1 MAQALLRKY
10 GLRLLKVMGR
20 DIRIGHH
27 WVAGQKIRLHSFKHK
42 GYWWHGRNRERDAME
57 TVAKLLR
64 SGDTVIEVGAHIG
77 YLTTYFAQLVGSKGH
92 VLTFEP
98 SDENADYLADNVRDL
113 AWVTID
119 RHGVADFMGTARFFV
134 ESITGQNNSLY
145 ADYAVFDENAKNAGL
160 TAERTEMSIEV
171 TTIDHAVAEHG
182 IAPNFVKI
190 DIEGAE
196 LDALRG
202 MTETLK
208 TCQPAVF
215 IEITKNTAECFALFA
230 DADYIALDE
239 QLHPAAKFVD
249 DGSGGERLATGN
261 FFFVPRNY
269 DRLNSLFNAKLAS
282 SPQLPTRH
290 NA

>member
-10 GLRLLKVMGR
+10 GLRLLKAFGR
-20 DIRIGHH
+20 DIRISHH

-42 GYWWHGRNRERDAME
+42 GYWWHGRNREHDAME
-57 TVAKLLR
+57 TVARLLR
-64 SGDTVIEVGAHIG
+64 SGDIVIEVGAHIG
-77 YLTTYFAQLVGSKGH
+77 YLTTYFAHLVGSKGQ

-98 SDENADYLADNVRDL
+98 SDENAGYLVDNVRDL

-119 RHGVADFMGTARFFV
+119 RHGVADFIGTAKFFV

-160 TAERTEMSIEV
+160 KAERTEMSIEV
-171 TTIDHAVAEHG
+171 TTIDRTVAERG

-208 TCQPAVF
+208 KCQPVVF

-230 DADYIALDE
+230 AANYVALDE
-239 QLHPAAKFVD
+239 QLNPTEEFID
-249 DGSGGERLATGN
+249 SGSGGKRLATGN
-261 FFFVPRNY
+261 FFFVPQNY
-269 DRLNSLFNAKLAS
+269 DRLGGPFNTRLAS
-282 SPQLPTRH
+282 SHSPPT
-290 NA
+290 